1 MMRRQQ
7 ELHVVGERAHP
18 SLIVGAPLVEACSLA
33 SLQLGG
39 PSVVSLGV
47 SSSIRGEGRSSVATA
62 MAAVQQRDY
71 RRHVLL
77 LEMDF
82 DRPSLATRLHTDVT
96 PGLAEVVRG
105 DASIDDALQ
114 LLPDG
119 TMMIAAGVA
128 AGAGAR
134 LMVNLKNSV
143 IFAEL
148 TRRFEVVVAD
158 LPPLLECSFGRLAAG
173 LFERTLLVVRAG
185 ATPVARVVEAT
196 AGLTPEPVVLLNGTS
211 SRVPAWL
218 RRLTTA

>member
-7 ELHVVGERAHP
+7 EFRVVGAPHP
-18 SLIVGAPLVEACSLA
+18 SLVVGPPLVEACSVA

-39 PSVVSLGV
+39 PSLVSLGV
-47 SSSIRGEGRSSVATA
+47 TSAIRGEGRSSIATA

-82 DRPSLATRLHTDVT
+82 DRPSLATRLQTDMT
-96 PGLAEVVRG
+96 PGLADVLRG

-119 TMMIAAGVA
+119 SMMIAAGSA
-128 AGAGAR
+128 AGAGPR
-134 LMVNLKNSV
+134 LTLNFKNSALL
-143 IFAEL
+143 AEL
-148 TRRFEVVVAD
+148 TRRFEVVIAD
-158 LPPLLECSFGRLAAG
+158 LPPLLESSFGVLAAG

-185 ATPVARVVEAT
+185 ATPISQVQEASAR
-196 AGLTPEPVVLLNGTS
+196 LTPEPAVLLNGAS
-211 SRVPAWL
+211 SRLPAWL
-218 RRLTTA
+218 RRLTQA